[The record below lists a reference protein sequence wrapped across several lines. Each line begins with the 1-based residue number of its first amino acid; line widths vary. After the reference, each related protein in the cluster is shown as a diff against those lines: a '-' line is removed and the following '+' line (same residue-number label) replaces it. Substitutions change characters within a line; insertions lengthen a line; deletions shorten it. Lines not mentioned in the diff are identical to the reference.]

1 MQKSSG
7 DPICTGFLVDA
18 SAGLCPAGMALLK
31 RYMHLFSCIGL
42 PAAVGTAPAP
52 INKNRNIPQPE
63 GSAERKSETTI
74 STRAVRRSETPAPPV
89 TRRPAASWR
98 FSGSRVPSL
107 LVTDWAKGRG
117 SSPKGAGAFSVH
129 FCAYKSEPG
138 VRGWSPRWQAPAP
151 GVKPPLASTGS
162 GDGAPEPKKSL
173 RRTAGMIIICII
185 RTVYYVK

>member
-63 GSAERKSETTI
+63 GSAEKIRNHFQHEGRQAKSDT
-74 STRAVRRSETPAPPV
+74 
-89 TRRPAASWR
+89 RPAGYEAAGGQKEIQWLPGISPDMNRLDKKGVW
-98 FSGSRVPSL
+98 GLPS
-107 LVTDWAKGRG
+107 
-117 SSPKGAGAFSVH
+117 AF
-129 FCAYKSEPG
+129 
-138 VRGWSPRWQAPAP
+138 W
-151 GVKPPLASTGS
+151 
-162 GDGAPEPKKSL
+162 
-173 RRTAGMIIICII
+173 
-185 RTVYYVK
+185 